1 MANGFIS
8 AVCAV
13 MEKRAGVSTA
23 VVGGG
28 KTALHGVQSAAK
40 KVVNL
45 AIDHPIY
52 TGLGVAGTYMAGKG
66 VVHGVRKVKRG
77 ATGEDRYI
85 DIPQETASYGVY

>member
-1 MANGFIS
+1 MASGFIS
-8 AVCAV
+8 AIYET
-13 MEKRAGVSTA
+13 MEKRAGASTA
-23 VVGGG
+23 LVGGG

-52 TGLGVAGTYMAGKG
+52 TGLGIGGTYMAGKG
-66 VVHGVRKVKRG
+66 IYHGVKKVKRG